1 MPLANEQL
9 AKVEQIHDR
18 KGGDCMADDQFVYA
32 VARIRAKELTLL
44 DNAFFDQLMAAKSY
58 KECLQL
64 LSDKGWGKNG
74 EESAEEL
81 LSIEREKTWDL
92 MAELVSDISIF
103 DTFLYGNDFHNL
115 KAAIKQV
122 YIGEEVPNIYITHGT
137 INPEVIYNA
146 VKQHDFSLLPEHMR
160 NCAEEAYQ
168 VQLHTGDSQLC
179 DVIIDKA
186 TLDTI
191 YSKAKESGNDLLTK
205 YAELKVV
212 AADIMIAI
220 RGAKTGKGKEF
231 FMRAMADCVSLD
243 KNRLIDAALTDE
255 EAIYEY
261 LSSTIYADAV
271 LSMRESSTAFEKWCD
286 NLIIRNIK
294 TLKYDSFSMS
304 PLAAFILARE
314 NEIKSVRILLSGKLN
329 RLPDEFIRE
338 RLREMYV

>member
-1 MPLANEQL
+1 MPFANVQL
-9 AKVEQIHDR
+9 AKVEQIHFR
-18 KGGDCMADDQFVYA
+18 KGGDYMADDQFVYA

-64 LSDKGWGKNG
+64 LSDKGWGRTG

-81 LSIEREKTWDL
+81 LSVEREKTWDL
-92 MAELVSDISIF
+92 MGELVSDLSIF
-103 DTFLYGNDFHNL
+103 NTFLYDNDFHNL

-122 YIGEEVPNIYITHGT
+122 YVGEEVPNIYISRGT
-137 INPEVIYNA
+137 IQPEIIYNG
-146 VKQHDFSLLPEHMR
+146 VKQHDFSLLPEHMKA
-160 NCAEEAYQ
+160 CAEEAYQ

-179 DVIIDKA
+179 DVIIDRA
-186 TLDTI
+186 TLETI
-191 YSKAKESGNDLLTK
+191 YAKAKETGNELLIK

-220 RGAKTGKGKEF
+220 RGNRTGKGKEF
-231 FMRAMADCVSLD
+231 FARAMVDCASLD
-243 KNRLIDAALTDE
+243 KNRLIEAALTDE
-255 EAIYEY
+255 EAIYDY
-261 LSSTIYADAV
+261 LSTTIYADAV
-271 LSMRESSTAFEKWCD
+271 LSMKESSAAFEKWCD
-286 NLIIRNIK
+286 NLIIKNIK
-294 TLKYDSFSMS
+294 PLKYDSFSMS

-329 RLPDEFIRE
+329 NLPDEFIRE